1 MKLKD
6 ISALVTGGASGLGA
20 ATAAGLAAAGA
31 RVTITDLPDSPGEE
45 TAAALGP
52 NVTFVPGDI
61 TDEASLAAPL
71 DAAESAGPFRAVV
84 HCAGRGGDRLRIL
97 DKAGDP
103 APVTSFEQVLRVNLV
118 GTYNVLRLAAARLAK
133 NEIDDSDEGG
143 GDRGAIVLTASAAA
157 FEGQIGQTS
166 YSASKGG
173 VHAITLVAARDLAS
187 HAIRVN
193 TIAPGVF
200 DTPML
205 ARLRQDIRDGIA
217 ATVLHPKRLGHA
229 SDYADLALAL
239 LRNPYVNGE
248 TVRLDGALRLA
259 PR

>member
-1 MKLKD
+1 MKLHD

-20 ATAAGLAAAGA
+20 ATAAELAAAGV
-31 RVTITDLPDSPGEE
+31 RVIITDLPTSPGEE
-45 TAAALGP
+45 TADKLGP

-61 TDEASLAAPL
+61 TDETSLVAPL
-71 DAAESAGPFRAVV
+71 DAAEAAGPFRAVV

-97 DKAGDP
+97 DKKGDP
-103 APVTSFEQVLRVNLV
+103 APVESFEQVLKINLV
-118 GTYNVLRLAAARLAK
+118 GTYNILRLAAARIAK
-133 NEIDDSDEGG
+133 QDPDTD

-205 ARLRQDIRDGIA
+205 ARLRQDIRDSIA
-217 ATVLHPKRLGHA
+217 ATVLHPKRLGDA
-229 SDYADLALAL
+229 GDYADMAVTL

-248 TVRLDGALRLA
+248 TVRLDGALRMA